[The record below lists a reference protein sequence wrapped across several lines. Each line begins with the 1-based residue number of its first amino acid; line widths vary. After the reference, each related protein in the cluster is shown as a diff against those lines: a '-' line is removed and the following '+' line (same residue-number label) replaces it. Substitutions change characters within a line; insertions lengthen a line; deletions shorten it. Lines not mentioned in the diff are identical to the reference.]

1 MASCGHRL
9 QHCGTK
15 WPTARLPRK
24 RTYLLDVRRRTTHP
38 MKATLK
44 AAISSEASSP
54 TVIRVYAPHRE
65 TLTNYRAK
73 PTVHLISINI
83 NLATSPTLS
92 LCVILNSEVE
102 RRAMPTR
109 TLCPKCH
116 GQRTIACPVCSGS
129 GGRCSAGVIIGICEQ
144 CHGSGRCRC
153 DVCGGAAEVEPDT
166 LRGLTAEQHSIR

>member
-73 PTVHLISINI
+73 PTVHLISINM

-102 RRAMPTR
+102 RCQQEPYVLNAMARGQSPALSVAVLAAGAPQASSSVSANSAMEAADVAATFAVAQQKLNR
-109 TLCPKCH
+109 TH
-116 GQRTIACPVCSGS
+116 F
-129 GGRCSAGVIIGICEQ
+129 E
-144 CHGSGRCRC
+144 
-153 DVCGGAAEVEPDT
+153 D
-166 LRGLTAEQHSIR
+166 